1 MKLLAAV
8 ITLHAYFLHFL
19 LALFFSSSTR
29 TFAAAATLLA
39 CFFILAG
46 PCLSLENT
54 VCCCSRGG
62 AHMSLAQLLV
72 GVMVH
77 WHRLCADYL
86 GSVAQ
91 ALHAFC
97 LADVTLCM
105 PPNDPASFARCLG
118 PYLKVPPADPAA
130 TEKEVRRGAERLLCI
145 LFIISSLLC
154 KLDRIAPEAAQDL
167 ESDLV
172 QLITLHRFQSVSKSQ
187 GHTLYEQVVGC
198 VCSSLSC

>member
-1 MKLLAAV
+1 
-8 ITLHAYFLHFL
+8 
-19 LALFFSSSTR
+19 
-29 TFAAAATLLA
+29 
-39 CFFILAG
+39 
-46 PCLSLENT
+46 
-54 VCCCSRGG
+54 
-62 AHMSLAQLLV
+62 MSLAHSACWCTGKCRTLVCQLQ
-72 GVMVH
+72 GR
-77 WHRLCADYL
+77 RLCGNYL
-86 GSVAQ
+86 FPGVQ

-105 PPNDPASFARCLG
+105 PLNDPASFARCLG

-130 TEKEVRRGAERLLCI
+130 TDKEIRRGAERLLCI

-172 QLITLHRFQSVSKSQ
+172 QLITLHRFQSVSNPQ

-198 VCSSLSC
+198 IYSRVFSLYYLLLYI